1 MAAVKSLVNRWLK
14 VQPEEIALFLWSA
27 ALLYLIRTS
36 NILFDN
42 FAETAFLKRYGVQYL
57 PIVYMINSLVTFV
70 IMGAMTGLLRRLP
83 SGRMLA
89 YLMAFCGVSVALLRP
104 VVGLGLE
111 LVYPVMFVL
120 KAQYEGLMAL
130 VFWNLANDLFNTR
143 QSKRIFPLIT
153 AGGVIGAIVGSFLTP
168 ALSRAIHF
176 DNLMLAYL
184 AACLAGAAVVWQMS
198 RQYPVLNLPER
209 QVKKAGKKTRLS
221 DEIKQVVPMLKQS
234 TLLQILVLLTLLPN
248 IVLPIMNYQFN
259 FAVNE
264 TFATE
269 GGLIAF
275 FGYFRGVLNVISLV
289 ILLFVGKLYTRWGLP
304 VALMFHPI
312 NYVLAFLG
320 LLFRFD
326 VYLAMYARISTRV
339 LLNTINNPA
348 RNILVGLF
356 PDQFRSLLR
365 PFLRGT
371 VVRVGIL
378 LGSGVIF
385 LSEHL
390 FHPRWLAIIGAAV
403 SLAWVASSVWLKR
416 TYSDILLDLIGRN
429 VIDMRSLAEQD
440 LSLIFKDTRAQEQLW
455 EACRGSQGQACL
467 WYAQLMK
474 AQQMPEVDRHLLELI
489 RSKDEPT
496 ALALLP
502 LIPPEAGDEALT
514 AYLEL
519 VDPARPQLNAAL
531 ARAAGSLPG
540 EMGVPFLDKLLSEQ
554 SDLRVQAQAVSGL
567 YPHDP
572 GRYRPLIQ
580 GWLDSPDPAQRLA
593 GAAAAGGSGDQA
605 FTPRLRQ
612 MLGQEQDPEL
622 HSQALI
628 ALARLQDPDLH
639 ELVLRD
645 LQKDP
650 AAVPL
655 EVLQN
660 FRLSG
665 ETELKAF
672 LRLLGSG
679 DQARRGLALERL
691 SESEELT
698 SEVLIEALTLPNRR
712 VREGVYTLMAQLKI
726 GDREIIS
733 FARTNLE
740 LAYWSLAEAQAVAHL
755 PASPERDLL
764 ITHLGQRQKARLQA
778 ILRVLATQE
787 QSDQMRLVIRGLS
800 SADAKLRSNAVE
812 ALESMVGHALSEAM
826 MPLLDEG
833 PMEQTLAAG
842 RRLFKLPL
850 AFEGQ
855 EELFQHVL
863 AKKHWVTL
871 YLSLVVL
878 GQHEGPLEAYLDDL
892 RRLARHRNPYVRE
905 EAARRLAEA

>member
-1 MAAVKSLVNRWLK
+1 
-14 VQPEEIALFLWSA
+14 
-27 ALLYLIRTS
+27 
-36 NILFDN
+36 
-42 FAETAFLKRYGVQYL
+42 
-57 PIVYMINSLVTFV
+57 
-70 IMGAMTGLLRRLP
+70 
-83 SGRMLA
+83 
-89 YLMAFCGVSVALLRP
+89 
-104 VVGLGLE
+104 
-111 LVYPVMFVL
+111 
-120 KAQYEGLMAL
+120 
-130 VFWNLANDLFNTR
+130 
-143 QSKRIFPLIT
+143 
-153 AGGVIGAIVGSFLTP
+153 
-168 ALSRAIHF
+168 
-176 DNLMLAYL
+176 
-184 AACLAGAAVVWQMS
+184 
-198 RQYPVLNLPER
+198 
-209 QVKKAGKKTRLS
+209 
-221 DEIKQVVPMLKQS
+221 
-234 TLLQILVLLTLLPN
+234 
-248 IVLPIMNYQFN
+248 
-259 FAVNE
+259 
-264 TFATE
+264 
-269 GGLIAF
+269 
-275 FGYFRGVLNVISLV
+275 
-289 ILLFVGKLYTRWGLP
+289 
-304 VALMFHPI
+304 
-312 NYVLAFLG
+312 
-320 LLFRFD
+320 
-326 VYLAMYARISTRV
+326 
-339 LLNTINNPA
+339 
-348 RNILVGLF
+348 
-356 PDQFRSLLR
+356 
-365 PFLRGT
+365 
-371 VVRVGIL
+371 
-378 LGSGVIF
+378 
-385 LSEHL
+385 
-390 FHPRWLAIIGAAV
+390 
-403 SLAWVASSVWLKR
+403 
-416 TYSDILLDLIGRN
+416 
-429 VIDMRSLAEQD
+429 
-440 LSLIFKDTRAQEQLW
+440 
-455 EACRGSQGQACL
+455 
-467 WYAQLMK
+467 
-474 AQQMPEVDRHLLELI
+474 
-489 RSKDEPT
+489 
-496 ALALLP
+496 
-502 LIPPEAGDEALT
+502 
-514 AYLEL
+514 
-519 VDPARPQLNAAL
+519 
-531 ARAAGSLPG
+531 
-540 EMGVPFLDKLLSEQ
+540 
-554 SDLRVQAQAVSGL
+554 
-567 YPHDP
+567 
-572 GRYRPLIQ
+572 
-580 GWLDSPDPAQRLA
+580 
-593 GAAAAGGSGDQA
+593 
-605 FTPRLRQ
+605 